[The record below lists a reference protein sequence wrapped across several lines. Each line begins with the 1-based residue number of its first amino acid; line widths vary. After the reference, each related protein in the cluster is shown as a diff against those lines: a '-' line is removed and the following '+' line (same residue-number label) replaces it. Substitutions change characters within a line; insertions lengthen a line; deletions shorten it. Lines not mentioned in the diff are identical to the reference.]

1 MRPRHETDRYRALG
15 AGPLAGRAP
24 PGQAADLHQHPRL
37 SGDRTQIRPGG
48 AGHDWLDQ
56 DARGPGDKGTFTEFE
71 KSVKIADGS
80 TFPVP
85 SLPGGRAAATCIGA
99 HCLAVWHDGDGLVLA
114 VSVIGVGAPDEQTAV
129 TYLDM
134 LGPQVLRTLAA
145 LS

>member
-1 MRPRHETDRYRALG
+1 MGLTCGGDSDGNAHDSKYGVAIDV
-15 AGPLAGRAP
+15 
-24 PGQAADLHQHPRL
+24 AAVDLT
-37 SGDRTQIRPGG
+37 G
-48 AGHDWLDQ
+48 
-56 DARGPGDKGTFTEFE
+56 KGTFTEFE

-85 SLPGGRAAATCIGA
+85 SLPGGRTAATCIGA
-99 HCLAVWHDGDGLVLA
+99 QCLAVMHDGDGLVLA